1 MYALLL
7 LLAPIA
13 TSAEKPKAQPSQAE
27 SKPQVQAAYFVKVDR
42 IIINRVRSFTTDY
55 DAWGRPIHK
64 PTEVWWVSFWD
75 DVRVSVLPVP
85 KIQIDRGW
93 WAMDT
98 VQNISRC
105 TGGWLVENRNGI
117 NVIAKEL
124 TVIDSPF
131 DWEARNRGIYLPIRK
146 P

>member
-13 TSAEKPKAQPSQAE
+13 TSAEKPKTQPPKAE

-42 IIINRVRSFTTDY
+42 IVINRVRSFTTDY
-55 DAWGRPIHK
+55 DDWGRPIHK

-85 KIQIDRGW
+85 KMQIDRGW

-98 VQNISRC
+98 VLNISRC
-105 TGGWLVENRNGI
+105 TEGWMVENRNGL
-117 NVIAKEL
+117 NVIAREL

-131 DWEARNRGIYLPIRK
+131 DWEMRNRHIYIPIRK